1 MSSPITTGSL
11 SKLLW
16 PGVSNVFESAKRD
29 IADVYSQIFKTQKM
43 EGRNFIEDVMFEGFG
58 LLSQKPEGA
67 PFNYDSMRQ
76 AFTTR
81 YTPVVYASGFI
92 ITREAY
98 EDNLYKSQIDFKAAR
113 LSKAVKQ
120 TREVIMNNILN
131 RAFNT
136 SYLGGDGKAL
146 IVSDHPFVSGGTA
159 SNVLATAA
167 NISEAAIEDIF
178 IQIMNAVDA
187 RGLKAS
193 YSPKKLVIPPAL
205 KFEVDRILKSP
216 ARVGTG
222 NNDLNA
228 LKADGAFP
236 GGVVVNRYLTS
247 STAWFVLTDEDSN
260 GLKYVERR
268 GDEFGSDND
277 WETEN
282 AKYKA
287 TMRFT
292 GGWSDWRCIY
302 GTPGV

>member
-16 PGVSNVFESAKRD
+16 AGVSSVFESGKRD
-29 IADVYSQIFKTQKM
+29 FEDIYTQIFKTVKID
-43 EGRNFIEDVMFEGFG
+43 RNFIEDVMFEGFG
-58 LLSQKPEGA
+58 LLSQKAEGA

-76 AFTTR
+76 AFTKR
-81 YTPVVYASGFI
+81 YQPIVYASGFI
-92 ITREAY
+92 VTREAY
-98 EDNLYKSQIDFKAAR
+98 EDNLYKSQIDFKASR

-120 TREVIMNNILN
+120 TREIILNNVLN

-136 SYLGGDGKAL
+136 SYLGADGKAM
-146 IVSDHPFVSGGTA
+146 IVSDHPFVSGGSA

-167 NISEAAIEDIF
+167 NISEASIEDMF
-178 IQIMNAVDA
+178 IQIMQALDA
-187 RGLKAS
+187 RGLKAN
-193 YSPKKLVIPPAL
+193 YSPRKLIIPPAL

-216 ARVGTG
+216 ARVGTA

-247 STAWFVLTDEDSN
+247 STAWFVLTDEDNN

-287 TMRFT
+287 SMRFT
-292 GGWSDWRCIY
+292 GGWTDWRHVY